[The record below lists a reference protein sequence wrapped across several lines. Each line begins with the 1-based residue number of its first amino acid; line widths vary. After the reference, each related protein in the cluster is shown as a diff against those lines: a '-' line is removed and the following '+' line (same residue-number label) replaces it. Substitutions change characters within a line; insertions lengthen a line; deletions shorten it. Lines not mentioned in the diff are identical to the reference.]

1 MGSLNVFDG
10 YCLFWM
16 NFRALI
22 RAAATS
28 EQSACQAFF
37 AKSLDAAIQ
46 AIAARTGGDCP
57 ICNNIV

>member
-16 NFRALI
+16 NSRALI
-22 RAAATS
+22 RAAATRK
-28 EQSACQAFF
+28 QSACQGFF

-46 AIAARTGGDCP
+46 AIAARTDGDCP
-57 ICNNIV
+57 ICNNVV

>member
-1 MGSLNVFDG
+1 
-10 YCLFWM
+10 M

-22 RAAATS
+22 RAAATR

-57 ICNNIV
+57 ICNNVV

>member
-16 NFRALI
+16 NF

-57 ICNNIV
+57 ICNNVV